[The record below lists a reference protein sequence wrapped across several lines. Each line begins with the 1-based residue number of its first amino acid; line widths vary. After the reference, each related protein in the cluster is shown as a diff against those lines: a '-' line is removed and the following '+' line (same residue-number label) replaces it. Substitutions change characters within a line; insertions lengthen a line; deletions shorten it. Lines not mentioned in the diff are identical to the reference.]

1 MPDWFRS
8 LLQGFDRAIGGAGA
22 NTTTTADAD
31 TQRSGTSGVADALG
45 ILASNVNSSSSA
57 RVFSTSP
64 GSTSRWKTR
73 HGGADVVQIRSADQR
88 RTVIGLSVQTDI
100 YVYSDVPWI
109 LTNLQAEL
117 SGTPGLARAIQT
129 DINQCWNNQLA
140 PVAADAPALGTPFV
154 TNWVDDD
161 RVQRIPVTFAVR
173 VVPFLFPPTATTK
186 AQRSAL
192 MNELQVRALGE
203 ASPRNLVW
211 WHLNDDQTLTQ
222 TSWAQG
228 CMGSICCNATVG
240 GVLVQGQLVAGR
252 AAHELGHLMGFWRTD
267 GTTFIPAAA
276 GHHAPPPVGP
286 LPAVGWIMSPAQP
299 RRVHQAEVDLL
310 NYSYGL
316 GVTPR
321 NNGHKDFPTKE
332 IIRDDFWAH
341 PNGAVG
347 KTIGDQR
354 TIQITDP
361 NTGNVR
367 ILVNEVMCLDMGDY
381 AAVILSTPF

>member
-8 LLQGFDRAIGGAGA
+8 LLQGFDRAIGGAAA
-22 NTTTTADAD
+22 NPAAADADAD
-31 TQRSGTSGVADALG
+31 TQRSGSKGVADALG
-45 ILASNVNSSSSA
+45 ILASNVGSSSSA

-73 HGGADVVQIRSADQR
+73 HGGADVVQVRAADQR
-88 RTVIGLSVQTDI
+88 RTVIGLRVQTDI
-100 YVYSDVPWI
+100 YVYSDVAWI
-109 LTNLQAEL
+109 VADLQAEL
-117 SGTPGLARAIQT
+117 NGTPGLATAIQT

-140 PVAADAPALGTPFV
+140 PIAADAPALGRPFF
-154 TNWVDDD
+154 TTWVDFDQP
-161 RVQRIPVTFAVR
+161 RRIPVTFAVR
-173 VVPFLFPPTATTK
+173 VVPFLFQPATTK

-192 MNELQVRALGE
+192 MNDLQVQALGE
-203 ASPRNLVW
+203 ATPRNLVW

-240 GVLVQGQLVAGR
+240 GVLVRQLVAGR

-267 GTTFIPAAA
+267 GTTFIAAAA
-276 GHHAPPPVGP
+276 GHHAPPPPNP
-286 LPAVGWIMSPAQP
+286 LPPVGWIMSPAQP

-316 GVTPR
+316 GFTPR
-321 NNGHKDFPTKE
+321 NNGHKDFPTQE

-341 PNGAVG
+341 PNGEVG

-361 NTGNVR
+361 ATGRVR
-367 ILVNEVMCLDMGDY
+367 VLVNEVMCLDMSDY
-381 AAVILSTPF
+381 TAVILATPF